1 MIRHQVYFDTL
12 GSMRED
18 SASWRS
24 VFAGLSVLRLVDAYA
39 PGGPTANSTNWA
51 QLHAVRTAIEQMSE
65 GDAVRSVLTC
75 VLEEMTTRNKVDDT
89 VCIALMGYG
98 RALDS
103 EANWGLATD
112 VFATVAMLT
121 RPERN
126 ARLAV
131 EAHGAVGAAAR
142 RSGDWEASARAY
154 SQAAYIADTLGDRP
168 GVLTVQVGIA
178 NTYMAKGNLP
188 QAQTI
193 LDDVLI
199 QARDQEFPEVQA
211 YALHS
216 RASLAQQRGDKAE
229 AVELAYQA
237 LGLTK
242 KAAERDRILADL
254 AAGFSELGMF
264 EAARDSN
271 MLLTATAQ
279 TKWVR
284 WQATINLMELASQ
297 DGMEEAFDSYANE
310 LRKAPMGPW
319 LKSHYLLFMGQ
330 GLERFSRFDA
340 ATEVLAE
347 AVEYANANQIHS
359 VMFRAD
365 DALVAVRSSRRTHVQ
380 PLVFDSVPQEVL
392 AAAHAISELRKAA
405 LTPA

>member
-1 MIRHQVYFDTL
+1 
-12 GSMRED
+12 
-18 SASWRS
+18 
-24 VFAGLSVLRLVDAYA
+24 
-39 PGGPTANSTNWA
+39 
-51 QLHAVRTAIEQMSE
+51 MSE
-65 GDAVRSVLTC
+65 GDAVRGVLTC
-75 VLEEMTTRNKVDDT
+75 VLEEITTRSKVDDT
-89 VCIALMGYG
+89 VCAALMGYG
-98 RALDS
+98 RALDY

-112 VFATVAMLT
+112 VFSTVAQLA

-126 ARLAV
+126 PRLAV
-131 EAHGAVGAAAR
+131 EAQIAVGGAAR
-142 RSGDWEASARAY
+142 RNGDWDVSARAY

-168 GVLTVQVGIA
+168 GVLTVQIGIA

-229 AVELAYQA
+229 AVQFAYEA

-242 KAAERDRILADL
+242 NGAEHDRILADL
-254 AAGFSELGMF
+254 AADFSELGMI

-297 DGMEEAFDSYANE
+297 DGMEEAFDSYASEMRN
-310 LRKAPMGPW
+310 APMGPW
-319 LKSHYLLFMGQ
+319 LKSHYLLFLGQ
-330 GLERFSRFDA
+330 GLERFARFDA

-347 AVEYANANQIHS
+347 AAEYASTNQIHA

-365 DALVAVRSSRRTHVQ
+365 DALVAVRSSKRTATHS
-380 PLVFDSVPQEVL
+380 VFSNPVPQEVL
-392 AAAHAISELRKAA
+392 AAAHAISELRKAV